1 MEKLKSTVGFIHFIC
16 VLDNNGKRI
25 YSRYFSQNGSYL
37 ADISA
42 QKDFEKKIGHAV
54 LNLNVN
60 RNNEG
65 ILFLIKIIFF

>member
-1 MEKLKSTVGFIHFIC
+1 MEKLRNTVGFIHFVI

-25 YSRYFSQNGSYL
+25 YSRYFNAGSHYL
-37 ADISA
+37 ADHHQ
-42 QKDFEKKIGHAV
+42 QKEFEKKIGQTV

-65 ILFLIKIIFF
+65 KKFEIEIN